1 METNL
6 KKVLINVQHSIA
18 PSTMVGY
25 QPAWWL
31 WSSFLQEHVVA
42 DTLVSEGIALLFLNK
57 VFSKNFSWSH
67 VNKVFSRVS
76 FLNNLTSLFSFFMVR
91 QALKGYKKSN
101 NVVDY
106 VRRCWVGFAR
116 LQKLFAGQSL
126 KYYFL
131 KLYFL

>member
-1 METNL
+1 MCNTLLPPPPWWDTNQL
-6 KKVLINVQHSIA
+6 GGYGLHFCKNMLSLIPWFLKVL
-18 PSTMVGY
+18 
-25 QPAWWL
+25 
-31 WSSFLQEHVVA
+31 
-42 DTLVSEGIALLFLNK
+42 ALLFLNK